1 MNSTMSTSRSDS
13 QHIGQRYHPYL
24 SLLFLL
30 MLCCASKAEAVVD
43 ISLIVNIFDSH
54 TPMVS
59 AANQKAELVITAV
72 LPELIR
78 SDDAFAARLGFTNSN
93 DVIPGA
99 HSVTLTIP
107 YPVVIVDLDQLQG
120 AQLTHPGIGAGIALI
135 AQDTN
140 WLIRTNPDSSIRLA
154 PAQYL
159 YPIQVD
165 HKVASSVML
174 AVDQNE
180 LPQWNI
186 HRIGSSKLIRQV
198 YELQHPG
205 GHFLVQV
212 PALNRY
218 YLGSIAKGLHPTF
231 TLTAIFD
238 DPTISMSRG
247 DSLPALT
254 VFKRLKLEAV
264 RINLTDPNYPP
275 R

>member
-1 MNSTMSTSRSDS
+1 MNTTMSTSRSNS
-13 QHIGQRYHPYL
+13 QHIGQRHQPCL

-43 ISLIVNIFDSH
+43 ISLIADIFDSH
-54 TPMVS
+54 TPLVS

-78 SDDAFAARLGFTNSN
+78 NDDAFAARLGFANSN

-99 HSVTLTIP
+99 HSVTLATP
-107 YPVVIVDLDQLQG
+107 YPVVIVDLDQLQ
-120 AQLTHPGIGAGIALI
+120 ALPVSVIGAGIALI

-140 WLIRTNPDSSIRLA
+140 WLIRTNPDSSISLA

-165 HKVASSVML
+165 HEVASSVML
-174 AVDQNE
+174 AADHNQST
-180 LPQWNI
+180 QWNI
-186 HRIGSSKLIRQV
+186 QKIGSSKLIRHV
-198 YELQHPG
+198 YALQHPG

-218 YLGSIAKGLHPTF
+218 YLGSIAKGPPVTF
-231 TLTAIFD
+231 TITAIFD
-238 DPTISMSRG
+238 DPTTSMRRG
-247 DSLPALT
+247 DSLSAVT

-264 RINLTDPNYPP
+264 KINLTDPNYPP